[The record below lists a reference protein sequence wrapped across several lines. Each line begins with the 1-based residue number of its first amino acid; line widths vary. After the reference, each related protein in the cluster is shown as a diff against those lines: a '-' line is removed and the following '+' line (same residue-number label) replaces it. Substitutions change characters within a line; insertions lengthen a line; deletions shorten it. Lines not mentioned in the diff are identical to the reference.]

1 MGLRIFLTG
10 LLAIVSVLTMVA
22 QDVVSVSTQAVSDS
36 VSPQEENIIQRLTDV
51 SAGVSIEGPA
61 ALFQRAVAVA
71 VPDAETELPDEEL
84 TEEMSGEH
92 QDADKQRVR
101 GKQVGYRVQ
110 VYADNNVRSAKTE
123 ARQRERSIGNAF
135 PQYGTYVS
143 YASPFWR
150 LRVGDFRSQYEAE
163 KAASEIKRQFPSY
176 AREVR
181 VVRDRVNVK

>member
-1 MGLRIFLTG
+1 MICLFAMLSAMICGAQDGTNSNAGVAGTGISNGQQEDDIISRLTG
-10 LLAIVSVLTMVA
+10 S
-22 QDVVSVSTQAVSDS
+22 
-36 VSPQEENIIQRLTDV
+36 

-61 ALFQRAVAVA
+61 VLFQRAMALPESEA
-71 VPDAETELPDEEL
+71 DAQMDELNGETEEE
-84 TEEMSGEH
+84 
-92 QDADKQRVR
+92 QDQDQNQDKPRVR

-123 ARQRERSIGNAF
+123 ARQRERAIGSSF

-163 KAASEIKRQFPSY
+163 KAAAEIKRQFPGY